1 MPPEHSAAHPLRH
14 RRRSFAGVLLELLGS
29 MNLAIALLVTV
40 AVASVI
46 GTVLLQNQPYNQ
58 YYDRFGEFW
67 FQAFRVLGLY
77 DVYSSAWFLGI
88 LGFLVV
94 STSVCIYRHAPA
106 MLRDMGHFRLNVQR
120 KSLHAF
126 HHRQEWTVQAPAEE
140 VVRLGARYLHARG
153 YRVRQRDH
161 GDHLVVAAMKGAL
174 NRLGYL
180 FTHSAIVVICVGGL
194 VDGNLG
200 LKLKELAGEIEV
212 QHEDMLIAD
221 IPARSRLAP
230 GDTLS
235 FRGNR
240 TVPEGST
247 VSGAVLNVRDGY
259 VLQELPFA
267 IEVKDFRVEYYQSGQ
282 PKSFESDL
290 VIHDDRLEAPLEQT
304 IAVNHPLTYRG
315 YAIYQSSFS
324 DGGSRLQLK
333 AWPLG
338 AAATAPL
345 ELSGS
350 VFGEIPLEGRDGALT
365 VEITDFRL
373 HNINPVEQE
382 ASERKFR
389 NWGPS
394 FTYTLRD
401 PSGEGR
407 EFHNYMQPVQLEGR
421 LFYMSG
427 VRASPAEPFRYLH
440 IPADP
445 GGGLGRFMRFRDL
458 LHDEPRVR
466 EIVAE
471 YVRQGL
477 ADRPG
482 DAAMHRRLVASVTR
496 MVEQYA
502 AGELDGALEAMARD
516 LPPERL
522 ERMRDA
528 YLELLVNALGALYR
542 EVLQAEGVDVS
553 QGIADPKDRQFFED
567 AFEALGAVSQYGSPF
582 YLQLVSFDHV
592 EATGLQITR
601 APGKALVYTG
611 CVLLIAGIFVMFY
624 LPQRRAWLH
633 ARRRDGA
640 TEVIFA
646 AASNRRQ
653 LDFDRAFERMGE
665 ELGRAL
671 GAGR

>member
-1 MPPEHSAAHPLRH
+1 M
-14 RRRSFAGVLLELLGS
+14 LLELLGS

-40 AVASVI
+40 AVASVV

-67 FQAFRVLGLY
+67 FHAFRTLGLY

-126 HHRQEWTVQAPAEE
+126 HHRQEWRVPAPAEGLA
-140 VVRLGARYLHARG
+140 RLGARYLHAQG
-153 YRVRQRDH
+153 YRVRVRDH
-161 GDHLVVAAMKGAL
+161 GEHLVVAAMKGAL

-180 FTHSAIVVICVGGL
+180 FTHSAIVIVCLGGL

-212 QHEDMLIAD
+212 QREDMLIAD
-221 IPARSRLAP
+221 IPPRSRLAP
-230 GDTLS
+230 GDSLS

-247 VSGAVLNVRDGY
+247 VNGAVLNVRDGY

-267 IEVKDFRVEYYQSGQ
+267 IEVKEFRVEHYESGQ

-324 DGGSRLQLK
+324 DGGSRLQLE
-333 AWPLG
+333 AWPLS
-338 AAATAPL
+338 AAAGGAV
-345 ELSGS
+345 EVSGR
-350 VFGEIPLEGRDGALT
+350 VFGEIPLQGPDGGLT
-365 VEITDFRL
+365 VEITDFRP

-382 ASERKFR
+382 ASGRKFR

-401 PSGEGR
+401 PSGEAR
-407 EFHNYMQPVQLEGR
+407 EFHNYMQPVEREGR

-427 VRASPAEPFRYLH
+427 VRAGPAEPFRYLH

-445 GGGLGRFMRFRDL
+445 DGGLDRYMHFRRL
-458 LHDEPRVR
+458 LHDEARVR

-482 DAAMHRRLVASVTR
+482 GDAAMRQRLSGSVIR
-496 MVEQYA
+496 MVQQFA
-502 AGELDGALEAMARD
+502 AGELDRTLEAMARD

-542 EVLQAEGVDVS
+542 EVLQEEGVDVS
-553 QGIADPKDRQFFED
+553 QGVTDTADRRFFED
-567 AFEALGAVSQYGSPF
+567 AFETLGAVSQYGSPF
-582 YLQLVSFDHV
+582 YLQLKSFEHV

-601 APGKALVYTG
+601 APGKNLVYAG
-611 CVLLIAGIFVMFY
+611 CMLLIAGIFIMFY

-633 ARRRDGA
+633 LQRRDGA
-640 TEVIFA
+640 TDVSFA

-653 LDFDRAFERMGE
+653 LDLDHAFERMGE
-665 ELGRAL
+665 ELGRGL